1 MAHFR
6 CLCAFAV
13 TELPPPEGES
23 WGKAPPPCCSSHLC
37 LFPSFFFIRH
47 ALIPFALRSLH
58 TLGEKCEGVQCVLSQ
73 SVTKASLDAWRVHSS
88 LLSPGCS
95 VPNHLLLYTHI
106 DFYTQV
112 SRHNHILYTTLT
124 PTIFS
129 LHYWPFSTANIS
141 GLTVKRC
148 LLQFRSRNFSILCNF
163 STNQFNLQH
172 VWACWL

>member
-1 MAHFR
+1 MSVINEMAHFH

-23 WGKAPPPCCSSHLC
+23 WGRAPPPCCSSHLC

-73 SVTKASLDAWRVHSS
+73 SATKASLDAWRVHSS

-95 VPNHLLLYTHI
+95 VPDHLLLYTHI
-106 DFYTQV
+106 HTHRFLHTGESAQSHTVHHTNADHLFA
-112 SRHNHILYTTLT
+112 
-124 PTIFS
+124 S
-129 LHYWPFSTANIS
+129 LLAI
-141 GLTVKRC
+141 
-148 LLQFRSRNFSILCNF
+148 
-163 STNQFNLQH
+163 QH
-172 VWACWL
+172 C